1 MGFISSADGVAK
13 KGKTN
18 VKNLGNDGAKVS
30 LQTGGKGS
38 KGVSSEKMK
47 AVGRGLA
54 KVANQ
59 GG

>member
-1 MGFISSADGVAK
+1 MGYRSSADGVAK
-13 KGKTN
+13 TGKTN
-18 VKNLGNDGAKVS
+18 TKIFPNSGAKKGMMG
-30 LQTGGKGS
+30 GGK
-38 KGVSSEKMK
+38 KATGVTSEKMK

>member
-1 MGFISSADGVAK
+1 MGYRSSADGVAK
-13 KGKTN
+13 KGKTD
-18 VKNLGNDGAKVS
+18 VQVFPNDGAKKGMMG
-30 LQTGGKGS
+30 GGKKAAGIT
-38 KGVSSEKMK
+38 SEKMK